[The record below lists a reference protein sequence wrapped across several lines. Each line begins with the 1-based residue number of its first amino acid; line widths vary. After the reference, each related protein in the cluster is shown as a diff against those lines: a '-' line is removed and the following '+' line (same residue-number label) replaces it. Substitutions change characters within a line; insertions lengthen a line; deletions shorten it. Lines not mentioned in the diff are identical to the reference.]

1 MDGDYPECDKA
12 RALSYDSPFMR
23 LFIPDLSPW
32 PDLISE
38 INMSSERVTPSGVA
52 PWERRVLLQG
62 AKAPRLCSEVR
73 FRVGGGWER
82 GGGTCTPWHCRGKSV
97 PLSRPV
103 RAA

>member
-38 INMSSERVTPSGVA
+38 INMSSERVAPSGV
-52 PWERRVLLQG
+52 V
-62 AKAPRLCSEVR
+62 STMY
-73 FRVGGGWER
+73 GGG
-82 GGGTCTPWHCRGKSV
+82 GGGGGGGLGKEGFC
-97 PLSRPV
+97 SRALRRPGWV
-103 RAA
+103 QR